1 MSVMILPEF
10 FALLA
15 IDLFL
20 LLSLLT
26 CLLDERFPK
35 AIPYVYQIAALVG
48 FGHLLVSKDF
58 LTIFGEYMRFWY
70 NFFYLLVA
78 LANIVAI
85 NVYFAVIKQNWTLGK
100 VWSGAV
106 TFPTI
111 FISIFFVS
119 NYSYVAGSA
128 FPMLLL
134 QIGLVVALV
143 IMGLSVSIFLSPDL
157 LDKLRR
163 GR

>member
-1 MSVMILPEF
+1 MPSTILPEF

-26 CLLDERFPK
+26 CLLEERFPK
-35 AIPYVYQIAALVG
+35 SIPYVYQMAALIG

-58 LTIFGEYMRFWY
+58 LTVFGLYMRFWY
-70 NFFYLLVA
+70 NFFYLMVA

-85 NVYFAVIKQNWTLGK
+85 NVYFAVIKKNWMFAK

-119 NYSYVAGSA
+119 NYSDTAGSG
-128 FPMLLL
+128 FPLLLL

-143 IMGLSVSIFLSPDL
+143 VMGVSVSIFLSPDL

-163 GR
+163 R